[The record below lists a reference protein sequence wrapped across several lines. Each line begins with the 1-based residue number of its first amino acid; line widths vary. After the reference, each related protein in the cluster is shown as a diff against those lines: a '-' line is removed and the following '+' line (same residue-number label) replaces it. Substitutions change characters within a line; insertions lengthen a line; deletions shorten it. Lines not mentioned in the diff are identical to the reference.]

1 MKFNQKEMVVIAMK
15 PKEEFDM
22 EGVLAMREEDG
33 KLFLKTESKFYT
45 GLEHTVHTTYKLFQL
60 LSFN

>member
-1 MKFNQKEMVVIAMK
+1 MKFNQKEMTVIAMK

-33 KLFLKTESKFYT
+33 KLFLKTGSKFYT
-45 GLEHTVHTTYKLFQL
+45 VKV
-60 LSFN
+60 LSMHRTILV

>member
-1 MKFNQKEMVVIAMK
+1 MPMKFNQKEMVVIAMK

-45 GLEHTVHTTYKLFQL
+45 
-60 LSFN
+60 SF